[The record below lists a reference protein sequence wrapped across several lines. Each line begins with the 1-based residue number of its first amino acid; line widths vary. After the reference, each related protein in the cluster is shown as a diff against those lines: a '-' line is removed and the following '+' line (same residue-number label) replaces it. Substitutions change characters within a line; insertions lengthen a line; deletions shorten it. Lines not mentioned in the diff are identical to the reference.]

1 MTVCSVP
8 TLLDPATREE
18 EKKDVYTIL
27 PPFSCDKSSHPEV
40 PSGHCLRHGLKVIS
54 GNRKERRNNRCR
66 KDSERENP
74 FKGVKREKDVEY
86 HSNQKKGTSEI
97 NE

>member
-1 MTVCSVP
+1 M
-8 TLLDPATREE
+8 REG
-18 EKKDVYTIL
+18 EKKDVYTKL
-27 PPFSCDKSSHPEV
+27 PPFSCDKSSYSEV
-40 PSGHCLRHGLKVIS
+40 SLGHCLRHGFKVIS
-54 GNRKERRNNRCR
+54 GNRKERRNNKCR
-66 KDSERENP
+66 KDPERENP